1 MGSTQSTWGVRTR
14 HSKMAQII
22 SLVFALVILCGHINS
37 LNCLTV
43 NQLHGKYY
51 EIFSRAYNRNAA
63 SHLWASY
70 IIERSSSMTRAEIL
84 NLFGGF
90 CPVSGSPVS
99 PSPGRIWQR
108 VPVQKAGNSS
118 EVVTGDIYVC
128 CWPCVCDTME
138 HVRTD
143 QVNINTRNGVEAFDA
158 LVIGNPCVH
167 PERIPRRAPE
177 VYCSSSGELVG
188 AKLSNLGHIVIGLI
202 QEGQTRGAY
211 YSADMI
217 KERCESRKSSGYR
230 SGMGTIFV
238 DVASINPI

>member
-1 MGSTQSTWGVRTR
+1 MGIQKQHPRVIMKNS
-14 HSKMAQII
+14 QIFSI
-22 SLVFALVILCGHINS
+22 LSILFFVNQVFS
-37 LNCLTV
+37 LTV

-143 QVNINTRNGVEAFDA
+143 QVNINTHNGVETFDA

-177 VYCSSSGELVG
+177 VYCSSSGELVD
-188 AKLSNLGHIVIGLI
+188 AKLSNMGHIVIGLI

-217 KERCESRKSSGYR
+217 KKRCESRKSSGYR